1 MTKNWPDV
9 PSESYAANPA
19 AAVHAYAH
27 CVPGR
32 WFQMAA
38 MLNGASPMQWFA
50 EFAQEDIGAL
60 LSEAALIDT
69 DTAPLFLPYLTGERT
84 PHNDPNIRGAFYGLT
99 PAAGRADAMRGIIN
113 AVAYCFCD
121 GRDSLGAA
129 AAGLDRVAAIGGG
142 ARSDLVLQTLSDA
155 LGVSMVRFADAEQGP
170 ALGAARLAMVA
181 SGDMTVA
188 EAAETPETDRAFEP
202 NAEETKRHART
213 LERWR
218 ELYRALK
225 PFAAESAAAS

>member
-1 MTKNWPDV
+1 
-9 PSESYAANPA
+9 
-19 AAVHAYAH
+19 
-27 CVPGR
+27 
-32 WFQMAA
+32 
-38 MLNGASPMQWFA
+38 
-50 EFAQEDIGAL
+50 
-60 LSEAALIDT
+60 
-69 DTAPLFLPYLTGERT
+69 
-84 PHNDPNIRGAFYGLT
+84 
-99 PAAGRADAMRGIIN
+99 
-113 AVAYCFCD
+113 
-121 GRDSLGAA
+121 AA
-129 AAGLDRVAAIGGG
+129 AAGLDQVAAIGGG